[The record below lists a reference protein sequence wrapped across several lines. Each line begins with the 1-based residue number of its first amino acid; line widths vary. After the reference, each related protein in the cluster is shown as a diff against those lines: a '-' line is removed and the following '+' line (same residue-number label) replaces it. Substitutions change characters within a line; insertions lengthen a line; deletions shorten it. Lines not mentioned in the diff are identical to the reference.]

1 MIDNISQA
9 TLDVIEA
16 IKKQKVIQ
24 FKYGSHDEFRTIK
37 PESFYGDFNGFQGA
51 DVSGAGGFRRFSFD
65 RVTEWVGIPI
75 IYKVFVELEVSGY
88 PTDDDVRDYLEPIAD
103 GVDPLVYTIK
113 PQSGDK

>member
-1 MIDNISQA
+1 MIDVSQA

-16 IKKQKVIQ
+16 IKKQKVIR
-24 FKYGSHDEFRTIK
+24 FKYGSHDEFRTIE

-75 IYKVFVELEVSGY
+75 KYKVFVELEVVGY
-88 PTDDDVRDYLEPIAD
+88 PTDKEVAEELHELLDSSEPIMYTLKPVAD
-103 GVDPLVYTIK
+103 
-113 PQSGDK
+113 

>member
-1 MIDNISQA
+1 MIDVSNA

-16 IKKQKVIQ
+16 IRNQKVVQ
-24 FKYGSHDEFRTIK
+24 FKYGSHDEFRTIE

-51 DVSGAGGFRRFSFD
+51 DVGNAGGFRRFSFD

-88 PTDDDVRDYLEPIAD
+88 PTDDDVREGLEPIAD
-103 GVDPLVYTIK
+103 GVYPLVYTLK
-113 PQSGDK
+113 PQGDL